1 VEEVSGFVCFLVSVS
16 CLPGGLCLRECLF
29 FFPGRF
35 VPSGML
41 VFLSR
46 AVCAFGNACFSFPGG
61 LCLRDVIFFFFLLLA
76 SQAGDI
82 LYVRGI
88 SLGRF
93 LSFFRE
99 VFASLVCFS

>member
-1 VEEVSGFVCFLVSVS
+1 MVSGVGALGIGWRNLENSRGFICGGSLGVRLFFFFLVSVS
-16 CLPGGLCLRECLF
+16 CLPGGLCFRD
-29 FFPGRF
+29 
-35 VPSGML
+35 
-41 VFLSR
+41 
-46 AVCAFGNACFSFPGG
+46 ACFSFPGG
-61 LCLRDVIFFFFLLLA
+61 LCLRDVIFLLLLT

-82 LYVRGI
+82 LYVRGV